1 MINQCIHRNYIDW
14 NEILVTNQDY
24 YLQDL
29 QESDVHHCQLVNP
42 VSFEQLT
49 PAHFQPVILLTRFLQ
64 MNIL

>member
-42 VSFEQLT
+42 VNFEQLT
-49 PAHFQPVILLTRFLQ
+49 LAHFQLVILLTRFLQ
-64 MNIL
+64 VSIL